1 METNELNGSN
11 PRRAFITKLAAG
23 AAALGLSSFFSPAQ
37 LLAKPKLA
45 TTPPEGVEDWFAKIK
60 GKHRMVFDATQPH
73 EVYPFAWPKVFLMT
87 NEHVGTPQSDVGV
100 VVVLRHTAIGYAM
113 DSKVWE
119 KYKLG
124 EVFEASDPL
133 TKQPA
138 LRNPFWQP
146 KEGDFKIPG
155 IGNVQ
160 IGINELQANGVMF
173 CVCNMAMTVYSGVI
187 AQKTGGDAAAIK
199 KDFDAALL
207 PGIQVVPSGLLALN
221 RAQEKGCSYVFA
233 G

>member
-1 METNELNGSN
+1 
-11 PRRAFITKLAAG
+11 
-23 AAALGLSSFFSPAQ
+23 
-37 LLAKPKLA
+37 
-45 TTPPEGVEDWFAKIK
+45 
-60 GKHRMVFDATQPH
+60 VFDATRPH
-73 EVYPFAWPKVFLMT
+73 EVFPFAWPKVFLMT
-87 NEHVGTPQSDVGV
+87 NEQAGTPANDVGV
-100 VVVLRHTAIGYAM
+100 VVVLRHSAIGYAM
-113 DSKVWE
+113 DSKMWE

-124 EVFEASDPL
+124 EVFEASDPS
-133 TKQPA
+133 TKKPA

-155 IGNVQ
+155 VGNVQ

-187 AQKTGGDAAAIK
+187 AQKTGGDAPAIK
-199 KDFDAALL
+199 KDFDAAVL